1 MPRPSHWRALWPG
14 LVLLAALIAGVVWVL
29 VYARIGALRG
39 DTYRLYSVAGE
50 ARGVLKGTEVWLGGQ
65 KVGKVAGIRF
75 RPPSA
80 DTARRLVLELEILEE
95 YQQLIRGDSHG
106 QIRSGGTLIGQPVVA
121 LSIGSSAAPALAP
134 GDTMQLDAQGDTE
147 GVASQIAQASR
158 VFPDIAANA
167 RAIRDQFM
175 TAEGTLGSLDEEA
188 PIELESIRSRATK
201 LTRDATGGD
210 GTLALALRGGRS
222 QLGRRV
228 ESVLARTDSLR
239 TLLSSERTAL
249 GRFRR
254 DSTLARSVAELRD
267 EVSIV
272 RALLQRPEGTAGRAI
287 ADAAIQ
293 QELVALERELGVL
306 LDDIRRRPFRY
317 LPF

>member
-1 MPRPSHWRALWPG
+1 MPRSSHWRDLWPG
-14 LVLLAALIAGVVWVL
+14 LLLLGALIAGVAWVFA
-29 VYARIGALRG
+29 YARIGALRG
-39 DTYRLYSVAGE
+39 DTYRLYTVAGE

-65 KVGKVAGIRF
+65 RVGKVAGIEF
-75 RPPSA
+75 RPPSS

-95 YQQLIRGDSHG
+95 YQAHIRGDSYG

-175 TAEGTLGSLDEEA
+175 TAGGTLGSLDEQA
-188 PIELESIRSRATK
+188 PVELQSIRSRATE
-201 LTRDATGGD
+201 LTRDATGGE
-210 GTLALALRGGRS
+210 GTLALALRRRS
-222 QLGRRV
+222 QLGQRV

-239 TLLSSERTAL
+239 TLLASERTAL

-254 DSTLARSVAELRD
+254 DSTLVRSIAELRD

-272 RALLQRPEGTAGRAI
+272 RALLERPEGTAGRAI

-293 QELVALERELGVL
+293 QEIAALERELGVL
-306 LDDIRRRPFRY
+306 LDDVRRRPFRY